1 MRSPSSSIAAGT
13 STERITVA
21 SIRSATAT
29 PKPICWNITS
39 SPVAKPTKTTMM
51 ISAAPVI
58 SREVVRTP
66 NATASL
72 ESPVCV

>member
-13 STERITVA
+13 STEDHGRVEQQRDRDAEAHLLEHHEVA
-21 SIRSATAT
+21 GGEADEDDDDDQR
-29 PKPICWNITS
+29 
-39 SPVAKPTKTTMM
+39 
-51 ISAAPVI
+51 APVI

>member
-1 MRSPSSSIAAGT
+1 M
-13 STERITVA
+13 A

-39 SPVAKPTKTTMM
+39 SPEAKPVKTTMM

-58 SREVVRTP
+58 SRAVVLTP

-72 ESPVCV
+72 ESPVCVYRSRMRLSRNTW

>member
-1 MRSPSSSIAAGT
+1 
-13 STERITVA
+13 
-21 SIRSATAT
+21 
-29 PKPICWNITS
+29 
-39 SPVAKPTKTTMM
+39 MM

-58 SREVVRTP
+58 RRAVVRTP